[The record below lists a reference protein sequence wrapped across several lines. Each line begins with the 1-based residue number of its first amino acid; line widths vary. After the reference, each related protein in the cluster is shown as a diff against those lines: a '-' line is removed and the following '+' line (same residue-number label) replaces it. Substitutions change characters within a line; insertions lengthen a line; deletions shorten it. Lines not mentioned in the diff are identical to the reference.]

1 MFFSIFTWHV
11 IVQTIKQEVKHSH
24 YNLSIKGEK
33 YQLDLS
39 KLLMSWSDCFLNQS
53 KYFDQL
59 SHRNKNK
66 SKKRFVGLTEK
77 YLKIEEYLNIYDG
90 KLFERN

>member
-1 MFFSIFTWHV
+1 
-11 IVQTIKQEVKHSH
+11 
-24 YNLSIKGEK
+24 
-33 YQLDLS
+33 
-39 KLLMSWSDCFLNQS
+39 MSWGDCFLSQS

-59 SHRNKNK
+59 SHKKNKKNK

-90 KLFERN
+90 KLYKRNQCLECSGILLKMGFITC

>member
-1 MFFSIFTWHV
+1 MAFNCLNSS
-11 IVQTIKQEVKHSH
+11 KQEVKHAY

-39 KLLMSWSDCFLNQS
+39 KLLMLSSDCFLSQS

-59 SHRNKNK
+59 SH
-66 SKKRFVGLTEK
+66 KKTKQKQTKVRKGLLE
-77 YLKIEEYLNIYDG
+77 
-90 KLFERN
+90 